1 MFGWRLVV
9 VCLGCMLMQL
19 PLRAQND
26 TAYCNRLTFKLPFQ
40 IDQTEAARLREAQLY
55 ESSDGRSN
63 WRLISKIG
71 PSETA
76 FPIQVNRE
84 GEYWFLLRTI
94 ETTGQAFPPN
104 LDRLP
109 AGVQITK
116 IIVDTTPPRIDFREV
131 STRGDQVTVS
141 WNIVDETLD
150 QNSIKL
156 DYLNNTNQ
164 WVPLQIRQQA
174 RGESILTV
182 PVRGRLELR
191 LSATDS
197 AKNLDSRTISV
208 NTSGGGGNNY
218 NDGSNRNERDR
229 EYNRGTGG
237 SGSYN
242 NNSNDGWGEPA
253 REGAGSGR
261 RASSSM
267 EETPRN
273 QRETRYVNTESF
285 NVNFNLEQIGPSGAF
300 IEAYYQADNQWTPAG
315 SIKVNQ
321 EGPGKLKVTLPKEGS
336 YGMLLQVRSG
346 FDNTAKPPRTST
358 SPEMWICLD
367 KTPPK
372 VVDVQAQAGRDPSN
386 IGKVKITWKAS
397 DINMAQQPIKIEYR
411 DMEENDKSWQ
421 LVADNQ
427 DNNGLYI
434 WNNVPSRGYR
444 FQVRV
449 SAMDKAR
456 NWGELNS
463 GEVIVDVSQPKIRIL
478 DIDH

>member
-1 MFGWRLVV
+1 
-9 VCLGCMLMQL
+9 MLMQL
-19 PLRAQND
+19 PLCAQND
-26 TAYCNRLTFKLPFQ
+26 TAYCNRLNFKLPFQ
-40 IDQTEAARLREAQLY
+40 IDQQEAARLREAQLY

-94 ETTGQAFPPN
+94 ETTGQSFPPN
-104 LDRLP
+104 LDKLP

-131 STRGDQVTVS
+131 STRGEQVIVS
-141 WNIVDETLD
+141 WNIVDENLD

-156 DYLNNTNQ
+156 DYLNNSNQ

-174 RGESILTV
+174 RGESQLTV
-182 PVRGRLELR
+182 PVRGRLDLR

-197 AKNLDSRTISV
+197 AKNLDSRTITV
-208 NTSGGGGNNY
+208 NTAGGGGAGNTNTGNEGY
-218 NDGSNRNERDR
+218 SRNDRDR
-229 EYNRGTGG
+229 EYSRGTASTGG
-237 SGSYN
+237 S
-242 NNSNDGWGEPA
+242 NSNDGWGEPS
-253 REGAGSGR
+253 RESTGSGR
-261 RASSSM
+261 RSTAM
-267 EETPRN
+267 DETPRN

-285 NVNFNLEQIGPSGAF
+285 NVNFNLEQVGPSGAF
-300 IEAYYQADNQWTPAG
+300 VEAYYQADNQWTPAG
-315 SIKVNQ
+315 SVKVNQ
-321 EGPGKLKVTLPKEGS
+321 EGPGKLKVTLPKEGT

-346 FDNTAKPPRTST
+346 FDNTVRPPRTST

-372 VVDVQAQAGRDPSN
+372 IVEVLAQAGRDSHM
-386 IGKVKITWKAS
+386 GKVKITWKAS
-397 DINMAQQPIKIEYR
+397 DANMALQPIKIEYR
-411 DMEENDKSWQ
+411 DMDENDKSWQ
-421 LVADNQ
+421 LLVDNL

-434 WNNVPSRGYR
+434 WNNVPNRGYR
-444 FQVRV
+444 YQVRV
-449 SAMDKAR
+449 TAVDKAR
-456 NWGELNS
+456 NSNELNS
-463 GEVIVDVSQPKIRIL
+463 GEVIVDVAQPKVKIL